1 MNLRTLRIVPLKLGL
16 AVALALTAPSTG
28 SVWWP
33 QPAEAAAAVLQGVL
47 NLNTAS
53 QEQLVLLPG
62 VGESRARAIMAL
74 RKQRG
79 GFKKV
84 DELTDV
90 KGIGEAALAKLRP
103 YLKLGG
109 ATTLRVD

>member
-1 MNLRTLRIVPLKLGL
+1 MILRTMPMKLGL
-16 AVALALTAPSTG
+16 ALALALTAPATG

-33 QPAEAAAAVLQGVL
+33 QPAEASAPALQGAL
-47 NLNTAS
+47 NLNTTS
-53 QEQLVLLPG
+53 PDQLVLLPG
-62 VGESRARAIMAL
+62 VGESRARAIVAL

-84 DELTDV
+84 DELADV

-103 YLKLGG
+103 FVKLGG

>member
-1 MNLRTLRIVPLKLGL
+1 MILRTVPMKLGL
-16 AVALALTAPSTG
+16 AMALALTAPAAG

-33 QPAEAAAAVLQGVL
+33 QPAEAAAPALQGVL

-62 VGESRARAIMAL
+62 VGESRAQAIMAL

-79 GFKKV
+79 SFKKV
-84 DELTDV
+84 DELVDV
-90 KGIGEAALAKLRP
+90 KGIGDAALAKLRP
-103 YLKLGG
+103 FVKLDG

>member
-1 MNLRTLRIVPLKLGL
+1 MILRTMTKKLGL
-16 AVALALTAPSTG
+16 ALALALAAPATG

-33 QPAEAAAAVLQGVL
+33 QPAEAVAPALQGAL

-53 QEQLVLLPG
+53 PDQLVLLPG
-62 VGESRARAIMAL
+62 VGESRARAIVAL

-84 DELTDV
+84 DELADV

-103 YLKLGG
+103 FVKLGG

>member
-1 MNLRTLRIVPLKLGL
+1 MNLRILRTAAQKLGL
-16 AVALALTAPSTG
+16 VMALALTAPASG

-33 QPAEAAAAVLQGVL
+33 QSAEAAAPALQGEINV
-47 NLNTAS
+47 NTAS

-62 VGESRARAIMAL
+62 VGESRARAIVAL
-74 RKQRG
+74 REQRG

-84 DELTDV
+84 DELSDV
-90 KGIGEAALAKLRP
+90 KGIGDAALAKLRP
-103 YLKLGG
+103 YVKLDG